1 MISGIHRQVDENC
14 VFQGCYAASSGNS
27 LPTFRENLSGLTH
40 VWTTDWCPDLLSVT
54 SARIYHYLL
63 RMNPEE
69 RRSRLV
75 ILHHNMQRQCHQ
87 PDGSPTSVTWR
98 QLPRKQTN
106 ISTPI
111 YAHTTSR
118 ILRTRDFSLCSPT
131 LLAPEAGIF
140 VELILQYFKLSHGRF
155 LTSTSSPQSKPPR
168 YQPNILQFATWSS
181 ILIFSLCLQNFHR
194 IFSSSLFPHIPPVQ
208 PSVIWSLP
216 VRFYEK

>member
-1 MISGIHRQVDENC
+1 MISGIHPEVGENYI
-14 VFQGCYAASSGNS
+14 FLGCYAASSGNS
-27 LPTFRENLSGLTH
+27 LPTFRENLSGLID
-40 VWTTDWCPDLLSVT
+40 VRTTDWWPDMLSVT

-69 RRSRLV
+69 RRSRPV
-75 ILHHNMQRQCHQ
+75 ILHHNMQCHSFQ

-118 ILRTRDFSLCSPT
+118 ILRTRDFSLDSLT

-140 VELILQYFKLSHGRF
+140 VELILQYFKLGHGRF

-168 YQPNILQFATWSS
+168 YQPNILQFGLGLPSE
-181 ILIFSLCLQNFHR
+181 FSLYVCR
-194 IFSSSLFPHIPPVQ
+194 IFIGFSLLHFFHITRLYNRPSSDHSQ
-208 PSVIWSLP
+208 
-216 VRFYEK
+216 